1 MKRKKTLLESEI
13 SEVVFKNEKA
23 LIGKIGNEWYF
34 EIGKQTTNDLAEA
47 VSILL
52 RTVDK
57 NSKIWNIDIKNE
69 ENKIIPEKSLYWLTG
84 GPTEWESLDNY
95 NRPWVDCYLDFQE
108 EFGITLV
115 NIINKSQTLG
125 DIRNHII
132 KYLNLPIIYDFAMS
146 KGLLR

>member
-23 LIGKIGNEWYF
+23 IIGKIGNEWYF
-34 EIGKQTTNDLAEA
+34 EIGKQVTKDLVEA

-57 NSKIWNIDIKNE
+57 NSTIWNIEIKNE
-69 ENKIIPEKSLYWLTG
+69 EKIIIPEKSLYWLTG

-95 NRPWVDCYLDFQE
+95 NRPWSDCYLDFQE

-115 NIINKSQTLG
+115 TILNKSKTLG
-125 DIRNHII
+125 DIRNYII

-146 KGLLR
+146 KGLLK